1 MSNAVYY
8 GQIDFVKLLLEY
20 NCDLSIKD
28 EENKTAMDRA
38 KDRDF
43 QFITQLLHQN
53 RNEYSLLHSASEHG
67 DLNLVKKLLQYVA
80 DVNCRDPE
88 KQTPLHY
95 ASLKGKADIVKF
107 LIENGAEINCQTDH

>member
-1 MSNAVYY
+1 MSIAVYY

-53 RNEYSLLHSASEHG
+53 RDEYSLLHAASEHG